1 MTEAYSISDLAKEF
15 AVTTRTIRFYEDKG
29 LLKPK
34 RDGQKRIYN
43 AADKT
48 RLKLILRGKRIGLS
62 LDESFEIIQLY
73 HQNPDSSAQLNK
85 LLKAIQEQKQS
96 IKKKKN
102 ALQDMENEINEVE
115 NKCLA
120 ALKALEKPTKQHLK

>member
-1 MTEAYSISDLAKEF
+1 MSNDYSISELAKEF

-34 RDGQKRIYN
+34 RDGQKRIYSP
-43 AADKT
+43 ADKT

-73 HQNPDSSAQLNK
+73 HQNPDSSAQLHK
-85 LLKAIQEQKQS
+85 LLKAIEEQKQT
-96 IKKKKN
+96 IKKKKS
-102 ALQDMENEINEVE
+102 ALHDMEKEIKEVE
-115 NKCLA
+115 NKCLT
-120 ALKALEKPTKQHLK
+120 ALKAMEKANKTTS